1 MKKKTENSRKECN
14 NGIPKLG
21 LTIPPCSAD
30 LRALVRPSVG
40 NHGGCDV
47 EGVDEVFPYGKIEV
61 EDGLVLCHAV
71 VFDLLPCTSA

>member
-1 MKKKTENSRKECN
+1 MQQWYPKSR
-14 NGIPKLG
+14 

-30 LRALVRPSVG
+30 LRALVRLSVG

-47 EGVDEVFPYGKIEV
+47 EGVDEVFPYGKVQV

-71 VFDLLPCTSA
+71 VLDLVPCTGA